1 MRYFIFSLFIFLSI
15 SAFGQKNIFVRGT
28 IIDSETK
35 QPIALAHIK
44 IHNQNIITKTDE
56 QGAFNM
62 YFYAQ
67 KRTTLVISHTSYQTT
82 YEVVNAE
89 KDTLNLTINL
99 EKKTVELTT
108 FTVEDNSKPIAV
120 FKSVEISIADYEFSK
135 DNFIFIAY
143 EKNPAKDSKLYL
155 VDKQQTIL
163 ATHFIPCEPIEL
175 YTDYLGHINLICK
188 KAIYRIEI
196 SNQNQITLYKLPL
209 EDFYQLIKPVIDTLG
224 KSIIFSDFLQQF
236 PRFKYYAFNTE
247 DTTMSIIK
255 EVVHKDMDWQ
265 YQYEYYDL
273 NNAEKQFAK
282 RMAKKY
288 KDYDKHD
295 IAAAMTGFASNFMY
309 EEVYAPLF
317 IINDTIHIFDHYEN
331 EIAKFIYDTVPTASV
346 NIDYHIQQNGSK
358 WKKQLFMDELNGDIY
373 ALFLKQGYFILKKIN
388 TQTGS
393 VISETKLQHQF
404 VSKIKIKDGYVYYT
418 YKPQQTLQKK
428 FLFKEK
434 L

>member
-163 ATHFIPCEPIEL
+163 ATHFIPCEPVEL
-175 YTDYLGHINLICK
+175 YTDYLGNINLICK

-388 TQTGS
+388 TQTGR

-404 VSKIKIKDGYVYYT
+404 VSKIKIKEGYVYYT

>member
-163 ATHFIPCEPIEL
+163 ATHFIPCEPVEL
-175 YTDYLGHINLICK
+175 YTDYLGNINLICK

-331 EIAKFIYDTVPTASV
+331 EIAKFIYDTVPTTNVA
-346 NIDYHIQQNGSK
+346 IDYHIQQNGSK

-404 VSKIKIKDGYVYYT
+404 VSKIKIKEGYVYYT

>member
-1 MRYFIFSLFIFLSI
+1 MKFFFSFLLIFIHFL
-15 SAFGQKNIFVRGT
+15 AFGQQPTVVKGT
-28 IIDSETK
+28 IIDSETQ
-35 QPIALAHIK
+35 QPIELAHVK
-44 IHNQNIITKTDE
+44 ILNQNIISTSDE
-56 QGAFNM
+56 FGNFKM
-62 YFYAQ
+62 LISIQ
-67 KRTTLVISHTSYQTT
+67 KRTTLVISHTSYATT
-82 YEVVNAE
+82 YEVIVAE
-89 KDTLNLTINL
+89 KDTLNLIIPLT
-99 EKKTVELTT
+99 KKTVELTT
-108 FTVEDNSKPIAV
+108 FTVEDNTKPIAV
-120 FKSVEISIADYEFSK
+120 FKSVEISIADYEFFK

-143 EKNPAKDSKLYL
+143 EKNPAKDSKIYL

-163 ATHFIPCEPIEL
+163 ATHFIPCEPVEL
-175 YTDYLGHINLICK
+175 YTDYLGNINLICK
-188 KAIYRIEI
+188 KSIYRIEI
-196 SNQNQITLYKLPL
+196 SNHNQITLYKLPL

-224 KSIIFSDFLQQF
+224 KSIVFSDFLQQF

-247 DTTMSIIK
+247 DTTLSIIK
-255 EVVHKDMDWQ
+255 EVVHKEMDWQ

-273 NNAEKQFAK
+273 TNAEKQFAK

-295 IAAAMTGFASNFMY
+295 IAAAMTGFANNFMY

-331 EIAKFIYDTVPTASV
+331 EIVKFIYDTVQTASV
-346 NIDYHIQQNGSK
+346 AIDYHIQQNGSK

-393 VISETKLQHQF
+393 VSSETKLQHQF
-404 VSKIKIKDGYVYYT
+404 VSKIKIKEGYVYYT
-418 YKPQQTLQKK
+418 YKPQQSLQKK

>member
-163 ATHFIPCEPIEL
+163 ATHFIPCEPVEL
-175 YTDYLGHINLICK
+175 YTDYLGNINLICK

-295 IAAAMTGFASNFMY
+295 IAAAMTGFANNFMY

-331 EIAKFIYDTVPTASV
+331 EIAKFIYDTVPTTNVA
-346 NIDYHIQQNGSK
+346 IDYHIQQNGSK

-404 VSKIKIKDGYVYYT
+404 VSKIKIKEGYVYYT

>member
-15 SAFGQKNIFVRGT
+15 TSFGQKNIFVRGT

-163 ATHFIPCEPIEL
+163 ATHFIPCEPVEL
-175 YTDYLGHINLICK
+175 YTDYLGNINLICK

-331 EIAKFIYDTVPTASV
+331 EIAKFIYDTVPTTNVA
-346 NIDYHIQQNGSK
+346 IDYHIQQNGSK